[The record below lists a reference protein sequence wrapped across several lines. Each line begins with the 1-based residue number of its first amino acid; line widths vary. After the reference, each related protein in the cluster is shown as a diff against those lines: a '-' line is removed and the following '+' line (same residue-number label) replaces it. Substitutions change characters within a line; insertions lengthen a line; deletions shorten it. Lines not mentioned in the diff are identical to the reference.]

1 MSEKEVEL
9 SKVLALLYKYKSKLL
24 IISICSSL
32 VFFGL
37 SFLLNDQYTTSS
49 TLKLT
54 NSENDSSSSSPLGSL
69 SRVAGISGLNLGAQ
83 NTDAY
88 YAIEMFKSR
97 DFFKHLNI
105 VNPNLLTFL
114 KYPDTFAIGNKEN
127 PSKISQS
134 ELKIHK
140 DIFLKKFEANY
151 DEDTG
156 FIKIRFTHE
165 SPQFA
170 YDFLNLIIQ
179 EINDVTKTKD
189 IMKSERAL
197 NYLEEKVITSNQIA
211 VKQSVSVLIET
222 QLKKQ
227 MLANVDDYYLLTPID
242 LPFIPEEKSFPS
254 RLLVLII
261 SFFITFFISSSYLVF
276 NNTIRQ
282 I

>member
-105 VNPNLLTFL
+105 VNPNLLTFMNSL
-114 KYPDTFAIGNKEN
+114 LRRPWQIGGQLCYDLNDASSILAEC
-127 PSKISQS
+127 KIILFIGTGQHCWIRSAMN
-134 ELKIHK
+134 EL
-140 DIFLKKFEANY
+140 A
-151 DEDTG
+151 
-156 FIKIRFTHE
+156 
-165 SPQFA
+165 Q
-170 YDFLNLIIQ
+170 
-179 EINDVTKTKD
+179 
-189 IMKSERAL
+189 
-197 NYLEEKVITSNQIA
+197 
-211 VKQSVSVLIET
+211 
-222 QLKKQ
+222 
-227 MLANVDDYYLLTPID
+227 
-242 LPFIPEEKSFPS
+242 
-254 RLLVLII
+254 
-261 SFFITFFISSSYLVF
+261 
-276 NNTIRQ
+276 
-282 I
+282 